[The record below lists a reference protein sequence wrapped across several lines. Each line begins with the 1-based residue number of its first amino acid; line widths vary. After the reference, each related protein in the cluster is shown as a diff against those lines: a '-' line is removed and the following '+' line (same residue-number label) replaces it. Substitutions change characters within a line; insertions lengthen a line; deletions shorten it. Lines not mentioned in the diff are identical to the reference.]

1 MEVLERV
8 PLFMLVQ
15 KKLLS
20 EVLKSKWHRC
30 VGQCKSHLPCL
41 LCKSVEQWHD
51 TETQTGSQRKASPV
65 RLAVAVK
72 LAEIKFCSSLP
83 EATEGSLGF
92 QRFHKFSKSTSVP
105 FGRWGEPSMGIFWS
119 QLQSVKPDLMLK
131 GHCTG
136 LLEGT
141 FHFVLGSY
149 RRQWT
154 AFEVGLYR
162 WRSALLADWPLPYCL
177 FCTKEFW
184 NETTWQLFPPES
196 SLEIRYIS
204 FVAFPAKKKKA
215 FEINKYPICCRP
227 SVFSN
232 LCWFLCAGL

>member
-1 MEVLERV
+1 
-8 PLFMLVQ
+8 
-15 KKLLS
+15 
-20 EVLKSKWHRC
+20 
-30 VGQCKSHLPCL
+30 
-41 LCKSVEQWHD
+41 
-51 TETQTGSQRKASPV
+51 
-65 RLAVAVK
+65 
-72 LAEIKFCSSLP
+72 
-83 EATEGSLGF
+83 
-92 QRFHKFSKSTSVP
+92 
-105 FGRWGEPSMGIFWS
+105 MGIFWS

-141 FHFVLGSY
+141 FHFMLGTY

-204 FVAFPAKKKKA
+204 LVAFPAKKKKM
-215 FEINKYPICCRP
+215 FEINKCPICCRP
-227 SVFSN
+227 SAFSN
-232 LCWFLCAGL
+232 LCWFLCAGLYHCVRLGGRQLRCGGAPWQLFSVTVVSPNLVSRMLW